1 MLLPE
6 LEKTVQSHKN
16 QAYYHSKEKGLFDC
30 ENGQFLSKEVVSH
43 RESVSHKE
51 SV

>member
-1 MLLPE
+1 MLLLE
-6 LEKTVQSHKN
+6 LKMTVQSHKN

-30 ENGQFLSKEVVSH
+30 EYGQILSKEVVSH
-43 RESVSHKE
+43 KE